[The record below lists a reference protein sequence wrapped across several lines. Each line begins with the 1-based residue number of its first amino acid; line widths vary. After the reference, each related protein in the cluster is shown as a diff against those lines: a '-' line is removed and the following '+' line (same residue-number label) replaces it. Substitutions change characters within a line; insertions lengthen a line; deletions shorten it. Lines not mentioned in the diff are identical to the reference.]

1 MLLDLNLPDASGI
14 GALERISKS
23 DPSIPIVVLTGLND
37 EHFGISAVA
46 SGAQDY
52 LVKGRVE
59 PETLRRSLLYAIE
72 RKRAELT
79 AVELHASRI
88 RAGENARLERGL
100 QPSPLLLDDPGV
112 DIITRYRASRAYA
125 LLGGDFYDVV
135 QTPDRTVHVMIG
147 DVAGHGPDE
156 AALGVAL
163 RIGWRALTFAGL
175 RGNERMRQLE
185 RILFA
190 ERPAKGIFAT
200 LLSLAFAPDSLR
212 FTAVRAGHP
221 GMLVHGNDDVQWLEP
236 PAGPALGLGAH
247 EWPVTE
253 LELPEG
259 HGLVLLTDGLFEG
272 HSGRGNER
280 LGEDGLLELARSL
293 AGLPGGA
300 FVDALIDE
308 VEARARTHGGL
319 TDDIA
324 VVRVERTTTMTAPR
338 RGRGLTVQGWQN
350 LVLAVMGVV
359 VLTGAIA
366 GAILLNRTDAVS
378 SELIDNIQP
387 ARVAAY
393 QLQAALRDQETAL
406 RGTRSPPTG
415 NSSSRTSTG
424 NAPNDPRPTKSAVG
438 WATAVTQ
445 SMTWTRSNEQLP
457 AGGRRT
463 PTRSSPASRRGA
475 PTWWTTRPPSAARPN
490 STVSER
496 YSMCRTS
503 ICQRRG
509 KPASTNSTACAHW
522 RDRVLVALIVAF
534 FAMAILL
541 AVLVRSAV
549 TRPLAAFAA
558 ACRRITEGNFGR
570 THHSAAAPET
580 FAPSRSTSRTC
591 GSASSTNSEAT
602 RSAQASLD
610 EQAAEL
616 RRSNAELEQFAYVAS
631 HDLQEPLRKVAS
643 FCQLLEKRYG
653 DKLDERGTEYIGFA
667 VDGAKRMQVLIND
680 LLTFSRVGRLNATD
694 DRRRP
699 RRRAGHRAG
708 QPVHRDRGVGRRDH
722 PAGGRLPQVDG
733 DPTLLTMVWQNL
745 IGNAVKFRREG
756 VAPRI
761 VIECEPTHP
770 R

>member
-1 MLLDLNLPDASGI
+1 MRAPHYPHDTPALSRATGGPRLSVLLVEDDRADALLVEELIADANVDVDFAWTPSISDAQSAMAHNRPDCVLLDLNLPDASGI

-112 DIITRYRASRAYA
+112 DVITRYRASRAYA

-175 RGNERMRQLE
+175 RGNERMHQLE

-221 GMLVHGNDDVQWLEP
+221 GVLVHGNNDVQWLEP

-247 EWPVTE
+247 EWPVSE

-259 HGLVLLTDGLFEG
+259 HGLLLLTDGLFEG

-293 AGLPGGA
+293 AGLPGSA
-300 FVDALIDE
+300 FVDELIGE
-308 VEARARTHGGL
+308 VEARARTHGGH

-324 VVRVERTTTMTAPR
+324 VVRVERTNPMTAPR
-338 RGRGLTVQGWQN
+338 GG
-350 LVLAVMGVV
+350 
-359 VLTGAIA
+359 
-366 GAILLNRTDAVS
+366 
-378 SELIDNIQP
+378 
-387 ARVAAY
+387 
-393 QLQAALRDQETAL
+393 
-406 RGTRSPPTG
+406 
-415 NSSSRTSTG
+415 
-424 NAPNDPRPTKSAVG
+424 PRP
-438 WATAVTQ
+438 
-445 SMTWTRSNEQLP
+445 
-457 AGGRRT
+457 
-463 PTRSSPASRRGA
+463 
-475 PTWWTTRPPSAARPN
+475 
-490 STVSER
+490 
-496 YSMCRTS
+496 
-503 ICQRRG
+503 
-509 KPASTNSTACAHW
+509 
-522 RDRVLVALIVAF
+522 
-534 FAMAILL
+534 
-541 AVLVRSAV
+541 
-549 TRPLAAFAA
+549 
-558 ACRRITEGNFGR
+558 
-570 THHSAAAPET
+570 
-580 FAPSRSTSRTC
+580 
-591 GSASSTNSEAT
+591 
-602 RSAQASLD
+602 
-610 EQAAEL
+610 
-616 RRSNAELEQFAYVAS
+616 
-631 HDLQEPLRKVAS
+631 
-643 FCQLLEKRYG
+643 
-653 DKLDERGTEYIGFA
+653 
-667 VDGAKRMQVLIND
+667 
-680 LLTFSRVGRLNATD
+680 
-694 DRRRP
+694 
-699 RRRAGHRAG
+699 HRAG
-708 QPVHRDRGVGRRDH
+708 MAEPRAVRHGGVGAYRSDRRCHPAEPHRCRLQRVDRRHSADPGGGLSVAGSAAGSGDGAAGLRDRGRPTIPRAVLRRATRRTIRGRRN
-722 PAGGRLPQVDG
+722 PQSCGLP
-733 DPTLLTMVWQNL
+733 P
-745 IGNAVKFRREG
+745 
-756 VAPRI
+756 
-761 VIECEPTHP
+761 
-770 R
+770 